1 MRSSE
6 TTTLPTVTPEY
17 DLHNEQVMRR
27 VAEHALADLRA
38 DIVDSRDMTD
48 KIASLSQRR
57 VQFLLMGA

>member
-6 TTTLPTVTPEY
+6 TTTLPAVTPEY

-27 VAEHALADLRA
+27 VVEHALFDLRN
-38 DIVDSRDMTD
+38 DIIDSRDMMD
-48 KIASLSQRR
+48 KPASLSQRR